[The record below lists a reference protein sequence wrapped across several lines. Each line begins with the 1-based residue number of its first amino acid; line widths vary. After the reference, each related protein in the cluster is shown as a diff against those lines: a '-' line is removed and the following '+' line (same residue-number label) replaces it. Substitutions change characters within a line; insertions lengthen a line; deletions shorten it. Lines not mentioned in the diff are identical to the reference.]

1 MLSRCARPHKFSMR
15 PLDTFAG
22 QFSPTSRVF
31 EHLSYSSGP
40 AGWVFLTHNDSGV
53 GHDIGDFAGITRHY
67 RNATGKALDQNPSK
81 LLTPMPSGLAR
92 HAENIHGVQIGRH
105 LVVPHSG
112 HYSHAVSITTRPPL
126 QFLLQGPT
134 ACNQCPPRA

>member
-1 MLSRCARPHKFSMR
+1 MLSRYDCPTKFALR
-15 PLDTFAG
+15 PLDASVG
-22 QFSPTSRVF
+22 QFSPTIRVF
-31 EHLSYSSGP
+31 KQLSYSSGP
-40 AGWVFLTHNDSGV
+40 AGLIFLTHNDSGV

-126 QFLLQGPT
+126 QFLL
-134 ACNQCPPRA
+134 